1 MNTGCENISKSK
13 ALVSVI
19 MPVKNAEAYLR
30 ESIES
35 ILSQS
40 YETIELVIVDD
51 GSSDGSLG
59 IASEYADRLV
69 LCSCESRGVWSARNF
84 GVQVASGEYL
94 AFQDADDVAFP
105 DRIKIQMNYL
115 LTNPEMGIVFG
126 SMVEFQGESSG
137 VVNRQVEELKEIKVR
152 ANCPGAMLL
161 TRKAFKKV
169 GEFTE
174 TWKIAGF
181 IDWYMR
187 ALDLGIKV
195 CDLSEVILA
204 RRVHQANSTLIEGS
218 ILPQEY
224 LQAVRRGLQRRN
236 SGGGNE

>member
-1 MNTGCENISKSK
+1 MKTGGENIGKAK
-13 ALVSVI
+13 ALVSII

-40 YETIELVIVDD
+40 YETIELIIVDD

-59 IASEYADRLV
+59 IAGEYGDRLV
-69 LCSCESRGVWSARNF
+69 LYSCESRGVWSARNF
-84 GVQVASGEYL
+84 GVQVANGDYL
-94 AFQDADDVAFP
+94 AFQDADDVALP

-115 LTNPEMGIVFG
+115 LSNPEMGIVFG
-126 SMVEFQGESSG
+126 SMVEFRGESNG
-137 VVNRQVEELKEIKVR
+137 IVNRQVEEFNEIKVR

-161 TRKAFKKV
+161 TRKAFQKV
-169 GEFTE
+169 GEFME

-204 RRVHQANSTLIEGS
+204 RRVHQANSTLVGGS

-224 LQAVRRGLQRRN
+224 LQAVRHGLQRRN

>member
-1 MNTGCENISKSK
+1 MKTGRENTGKAQ

-19 MPVKNAEAYLR
+19 VPVKNAEAYLK

-40 YETIELVIVDD
+40 YEKIELIIVDD

-59 IASEYADRLV
+59 IANEYADRLV
-69 LCSCESRGVWSARNF
+69 LYPCESKGVWSARNF

-94 AFQDADDVAFP
+94 AFQDADDIAFR
-105 DRIKIQMNYL
+105 DRIKVQMNYL
-115 LTNPEMGIVFG
+115 LSNPEMGIVFG
-126 SMVEFQGESSG
+126 SMVEFQGESSEI
-137 VVNRQVEELKEIKVR
+137 VNRLVEELNEIKVK

-161 TRKAFKKV
+161 TRKAFQKV
-169 GEFTE
+169 GEFAE

-195 CDLSEVILA
+195 CDLSDVILA
-204 RRVHQANSTLIEGS
+204 RRVHQANSTLVEGS

-224 LQAVRRGLQRRN
+224 LQAVRHGLQRRN
-236 SGGGNE
+236 SGGGDE